1 MKIKKIGLFLFF
13 ISFSSLLS
21 SEITFLSTKTLQDEK
36 AIQIV
41 ITINSTEEIDKSDIS
56 IYEYQ
61 TASSIKDLLFNLS
74 LNRENISQYNL
85 SFEKLKDSD
94 SPYVLFTI
102 EIKESRKDF
111 FIFLSDDSYTS
122 VLQDETA
129 EDSSFQIIEE
139 EETSNELIILADE
152 ITTVWSMAESLN
164 YEDLSIYQ
172 VMWSIFETN
181 RTAFIDDNINL
192 IRNDM
197 DILVPELQSIRE
209 IDKSYAKFSIREMID
224 ANTFET
230 EQMLTLVAPEPEE
243 IIEKG
248 IEVNQEKK
256 IKDFDI
262 QNQEQATLD
271 PQAIIESQTRIIEI
285 ERNEEIDI
293 SNEEINTGA
302 SILQL
307 LIVSLMSLLVGF
319 LIAIFLIRRNSVTA
333 KNELKTDDAVSSM
346 PRGLSIKNDP
356 FIQQFDLAISLYE
369 MKEYEKTKT
378 LLDEIIDK
386 AKNQKLIQQAVDLR
400 SKI

>member
-1 MKIKKIGLFLFF
+1 MKIKKISLFLFC

-21 SEITFLSTKTLQDEK
+21 SEITFLSTKTLQDKK
-36 AIQIV
+36 AIQVV

-94 SPYVLFTI
+94 SPYILFTI

-122 VLQDETA
+122 VLQDETV
-129 EDSSFQIIEE
+129 EDASFQIIEE

-262 QNQEQATLD
+262 QNQEQATLN

-307 LIVSLMSLLVGF
+307 LMVSLLSLLAGF
-319 LIAIFLIRRNSVTA
+319 LIAISLIRRNSVTA
-333 KNELKTDDAVSSM
+333 KNELKIDDAVSSM

>member
-1 MKIKKIGLFLFF
+1 MKIRKIGLFLFF
-13 ISFSSLLS
+13 ISFSSLLL
-21 SEITFLSTKTLQDEK
+21 SEITFLSTKTLQAEK

-61 TASSIKDLLFNLS
+61 TSSSIKDLLFNLS

-111 FIFLSDDSYTS
+111 FIFLSDDSYIS
-122 VLQDETA
+122 VLKDETA

-152 ITTVWSMAESLN
+152 ITTVWSLAESLN

-181 RTAFIDDNINL
+181 RTAFIDDDINL

-209 IDKSYAKFSIREMID
+209 IDKAYAKFSVREMID

-293 SNEEINTGA
+293 SNEEINTGV

-307 LIVSLMSLLVGF
+307 LIVSLMSLVVGF
-319 LIAIFLIRRNSVTA
+319 LIAIFLIRRNSVIS

-346 PRGLSIKNDP
+346 PSGLSIKNDP

-386 AKNQKLIQQAVDLR
+386 AKNQKLIKQAVDLR

>member
-129 EDSSFQIIEE
+129 EDTSFQIIEE

-307 LIVSLMSLLVGF
+307 LIVSLLSLVGGF

>member
-21 SEITFLSTKTLQDEK
+21 PEITFLSTKTLQDEK
-36 AIQIV
+36 AIQVV

-164 YEDLSIYQ
+164 YEDLNIYQ

-285 ERNEEIDI
+285 ERNEEIEI
-293 SNEEINTGA
+293 SNGEINSGVN
-302 SILQL
+302 ILQL
-307 LIVSLMSLLVGF
+307 FIVSLVSLAVGF
-319 LIAIFLIRRNSVTA
+319 LIAIFLIKRNLVTA
-333 KNELKTDDAVSSM
+333 KNESKPDDALSSM
-346 PRGLSIKNDP
+346 PKGLSIKNDP

>member
-1 MKIKKIGLFLFF
+1 MKIKKISLFLFC

-21 SEITFLSTKTLQDEK
+21 SEITFLSTKTLQDKK
-36 AIQIV
+36 AIQVV

-197 DILVPELQSIRE
+197 DILVPELQSITE

-262 QNQEQATLD
+262 QNQEQATLN

-307 LIVSLMSLLVGF
+307 LMVSLLSLLAGF

-333 KNELKTDDAVSSM
+333 KTELKKDDAVSSM

>member
-1 MKIKKIGLFLFF
+1 MKTKQIGLFLFF

-129 EDSSFQIIEE
+129 EDSSIQIIEE

-230 EQMLTLVAPEPEE
+230 EQMLTLVAPESEE

-248 IEVNQEKK
+248 IEVNQDKK

-262 QNQEQATLD
+262 QNQEQATLN

-285 ERNEEIDI
+285 ERNEEKEI
-293 SNEEINTGA
+293 SNREINSGVN
-302 SILQL
+302 ILQL
-307 LIVSLMSLLVGF
+307 FIVSLVSLAVGF
-319 LIAIFLIRRNSVTA
+319 LIAIFLIKRNLVTA
-333 KNELKTDDAVSSM
+333 KNESKPDDALSSM
-346 PRGLSIKNDP
+346 PKGLSIKNDP
-356 FIQQFDLAISLYE
+356 FIQQFDLAITLYE
-369 MKEYEKTKT
+369 MKDYEKAKI

>member
-256 IKDFDI
+256 VQDFDI

-293 SNEEINTGA
+293 SNEEINAGA

-307 LIVSLMSLLVGF
+307 LIVSLLSLVVGF
-319 LIAIFLIRRNSVTA
+319 LIAVFLIRRNSVTA
-333 KNELKTDDAVSSM
+333 KTELKTDDAVSSM

>member
-197 DILVPELQSIRE
+197 DILVPELQSITE

-248 IEVNQEKK
+248 IEVSQEKK
-256 IKDFDI
+256 VQDFDI

-307 LIVSLMSLLVGF
+307 LMVSLLSLLAGF

-333 KNELKTDDAVSSM
+333 KTELKKDDAVSSM

>member
-36 AIQIV
+36 AIQVV
-41 ITINSTEEIDKSDIS
+41 IKINSTEEIDKSDIS

-122 VLQDETA
+122 VLQNETA
-129 EDSSFQIIEE
+129 KDTSFQIIEK

-197 DILVPELQSIRE
+197 DILIPELQSIRE
-209 IDKSYAKFSIREMID
+209 IDKSYAKFSVREMID

-230 EQMLTLVAPEPEE
+230 EQMLTLVAPESEE

-262 QNQEQATLD
+262 QNQDQATLD

-285 ERNEEIDI
+285 ERNDEIDI
-293 SNEEINTGA
+293 PNEEINTGA
-302 SILQL
+302 NILQL
-307 LIVSLMSLLVGF
+307 LIVSLLSLVGGF

>member
-36 AIQIV
+36 AIQVV

-122 VLQDETA
+122 VLQDEA
-129 EDSSFQIIEE
+129 SEDASFQIIEE

-262 QNQEQATLD
+262 QNQEQATLN

-307 LIVSLMSLLVGF
+307 LMVSLLSLLAGF

-333 KNELKTDDAVSSM
+333 KTELKKDDAVSSM

>member
-262 QNQEQATLD
+262 QNQEQATSD

-307 LIVSLMSLLVGF
+307 LIVSLLSLVVGF

-333 KNELKTDDAVSSM
+333 KTELKTDDAVSSM

>member
-1 MKIKKIGLFLFF
+1 MKIKKISLFLFC

-36 AIQIV
+36 AIQVV

-122 VLQDETA
+122 VLQDEAA
-129 EDSSFQIIEE
+129 EDASFQIIEE

-197 DILVPELQSIRE
+197 DILVPELQSITE

-262 QNQEQATLD
+262 QNQEQATLN

-307 LIVSLMSLLVGF
+307 LMVSLLSLLAGF

-333 KNELKTDDAVSSM
+333 KTELKKDDAVSSM

-386 AKNQKLIQQAVDLR
+386 AKNQKLIQKAVDLR

>member
-1 MKIKKIGLFLFF
+1 MKIKKISLFLFC

-36 AIQIV
+36 AIQVV

-192 IRNDM
+192 IRNDV

-256 IKDFDI
+256 VQDFDI

-293 SNEEINTGA
+293 SNEKINSGA

-307 LIVSLMSLLVGF
+307 LIVSLMSLVVGF

-333 KNELKTDDAVSSM
+333 KNELKIDDAVSSM

>member
-36 AIQIV
+36 AIQV
-41 ITINSTEEIDKSDIS
+41 VVKINSTEEIDKSDIS

-122 VLQDETA
+122 VLQNETA
-129 EDSSFQIIEE
+129 EDTSFQIIEE

-209 IDKSYAKFSIREMID
+209 IDKSYAKFSVREMID

-230 EQMLTLVAPEPEE
+230 EQMLTLVAPESEE

-262 QNQEQATLD
+262 QNQDQATLD

-307 LIVSLMSLLVGF
+307 LIVSLMSLLGGF